1 MTSAQRI
8 PLLQN
13 NYNKYSHIEQYE
25 NSTFLAL
32 TLLSVLIHH
41 QSSCSDLTNYGKSDT
56 DFEYLPPM
64 EYGFCRKINS
74 YVGQRVAM

>member
-41 QSSCSDLTNYGKSDT
+41 QSSMLRPNYGKSDT